1 MRSLSPITMS
11 VSQMDD
17 SWLPRE
23 LLLLTQALCEQRAED
38 YTSVSTRLLGHASLS
53 GRPGHLFGPA
63 VSQNAEL

>member
-1 MRSLSPITMS
+1 
-11 VSQMDD
+11 MDD

-38 YTSVSTRLLGHASLS
+38 YTSVSTRLLGHASLM